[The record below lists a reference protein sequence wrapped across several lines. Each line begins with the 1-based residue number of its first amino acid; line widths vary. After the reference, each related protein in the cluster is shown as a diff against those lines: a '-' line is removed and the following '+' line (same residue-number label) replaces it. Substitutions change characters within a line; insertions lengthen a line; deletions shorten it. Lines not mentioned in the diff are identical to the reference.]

1 MLEILFRPARPA
13 SGCLC
18 NMLNSH
24 RKVEPIQDM
33 TRRTSARGLTKKA
46 WAFCSVAQHRYRR
59 SERCAEVTQD
69 RVELLTLPIRLDRDA
84 AEKLLLPLV
93 ITCASQ
99 HDLERSHLIG
109 FDRFHMAAVD
119 RDRDRLRRWRS

>member
-1 MLEILFRPARPA
+1 M
-13 SGCLC
+13 
-18 NMLNSH
+18 
-24 RKVEPIQDM
+24 EPIQDM
-33 TRRTSARGLTKKA
+33 TRRTWARGLTKKA

-59 SERCAEVTQD
+59 SGRCAEVTQD

-99 HDLERSHLIG
+99 HDLERSHLIAADG
-109 FDRFHMAAVD
+109 LHMAAID
-119 RDRDRLRRWRS
+119 RDHD